1 MGVLCACLSVCLSL
15 SLFPRLLWM
24 GRMSSL
30 RLTWSS
36 SSSLLEILCNL
47 RKTMGFHYYS
57 YKSCC
62 HSSLQLSNLVYIPPI
77 SLSLSLSLCLVILAR
92 LLLTIVSL
100 HSLGGLMSIFLYLTF
115 NWIVFPWPLFLS
127 ASVSRL
133 MFKEKDPRLC
143 RGLAHK
149 LQWSNINHVLLPEI
163 PICRSSQFLICYSLK
178 WSH

>member
-1 MGVLCACLSVCLSL
+1 MLQFYLLMPNPCWNRWVCCVLVCLCVSL
-15 SLFPRLLWM
+15 SLFRCLLWM

-30 RLTWSS
+30 SLTWSS

-47 RKTMGFHYYS
+47 RKIMGFHYYS

-77 SLSLSLSLCLVILAR
+77 SLSLSLCLVILAR

-133 MFKEKDPRLC
+133 MFKEKILDSA
-143 RGLAHK
+143 GD
-149 LQWSNINHVLLPEI
+149 LLTN
-163 PICRSSQFLICYSLK
+163 YSEAT
-178 WSH
+178 